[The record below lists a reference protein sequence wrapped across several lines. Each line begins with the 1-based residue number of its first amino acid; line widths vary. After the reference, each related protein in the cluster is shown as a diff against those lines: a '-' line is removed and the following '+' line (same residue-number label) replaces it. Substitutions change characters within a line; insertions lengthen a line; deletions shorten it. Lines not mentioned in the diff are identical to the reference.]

1 MTPEI
6 SVIVPVFNVKDS
18 VKLTLE
24 ALVAQTIFEQLEIL
38 LVDDGSSD
46 GSGAICQ
53 TYAQAYKPFR
63 YVYQENQGVSA
74 ARNKGLH
81 LAKGNYVAFCDA
93 DDLPHPELY
102 QRLLTLI
109 GESADIAVV
118 DFSNVYGGKRVKKN
132 AAYQATLSQEQA
144 LQAFLSGHY
153 LENVLVNKL
162 FRRSVIGDLTLPLGI
177 TIGEDMA
184 FLYDV
189 LLKARELVVDTSH
202 SYYDY
207 IYRDHS
213 AMNQAFSPAYFQPVD
228 LSQAMIDKTPETLIP
243 YARAH
248 FIHEVCKALTH
259 LVLKGAKA
267 DYPEKYQAFRY
278 QLRAYSL
285 KDLWRYNSHKRFV
298 TTLLLTYAQP
308 FYLFLY
314 QRLKP

>member
-6 SVIVPVFNVKDS
+6 SVIVPVFNVKDA
-18 VKLTLE
+18 VKCTLE

-53 TYAQAYKPFR
+53 SYAQTYAPFR
-63 YVYQENQGVSA
+63 YIYQENQGVSA
-74 ARNKGLH
+74 ARNKGLS
-81 LAKGNYVAFCDA
+81 LARGNYIAFCDA

-102 QRLLTLI
+102 QRLLMLV
-109 GESADIAVV
+109 GKSADIAVV
-118 DFSNVYGGKRVKKN
+118 DFSNVYGKKRVKKN
-132 AAYQATLSQEQA
+132 AAFQATLSHEQA

-162 FRRSVIGDLTLPLGI
+162 FRRSVIGDLTLPLGV

-189 LLKARELVVDTSH
+189 LLSAQEVVIDTSQ

-207 IYRDHS
+207 LYRDQS
-213 AMNQAFSPAYFQPVD
+213 AMNQAFSPAYFQPVE
-228 LSQAMIDKTPETLIP
+228 LSQAMLDKTPDPLKP
-243 YARAH
+243 YAQAH
-248 FIHEVCKALTH
+248 LIHEVCKALTH
-259 LVLKGAKA
+259 MVLKDAKVN
-267 DYPEKYQAFRY
+267 YPEQYSALRL
-278 QLRAYSL
+278 QLRNYPI
-285 KDLWRYNSHKRFV
+285 KDLWRYNSRKRFV

-308 FYLFLY
+308 FYLLLY
-314 QRLKP
+314 RQLKP